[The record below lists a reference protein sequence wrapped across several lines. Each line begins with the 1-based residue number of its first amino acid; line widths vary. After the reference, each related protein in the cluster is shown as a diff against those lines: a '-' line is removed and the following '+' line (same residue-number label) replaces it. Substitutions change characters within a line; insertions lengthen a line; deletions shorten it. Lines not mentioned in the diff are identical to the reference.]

1 MRALAVS
8 LLLLSFGSPRVQAQ
22 SEPGGQLYR
31 TTLYRAAP
39 GRLLELI
46 EALRGVP
53 ARERSRLILR
63 HTQGDHWD
71 LMVLSAAA
79 GMDAERDAPEP
90 PPALVA
96 WREDTFVT
104 GPDLRA
110 RDAFWTG
117 GFFHVEMFH
126 ALAGRRDEL
135 LEQRR
140 MENDYLTALQRPANA
155 IFVRVMGGS
164 WDCFTIGAYRSLG
177 HYAESE
183 AIPAERQD
191 AAARGAGFEG
201 GDRIGTYLRSLM
213 ADHHDTLAVP
223 VR

>member
-1 MRALAVS
+1 MRALLAVS
-8 LLLLSFGSPRVQAQ
+8 LLLASGVRA
-22 SEPGGQLYR
+22 EPAEPLYR

-46 EALRGVP
+46 EVLRGSP
-53 ARERSRLILR
+53 APERTRLILR

-71 LMVLSAAA
+71 LMVLTRVAGLDAA
-79 GMDAERDAPEP
+79 GEAPEP
-90 PPALVA
+90 PPELVA
-96 WREDTFVT
+96 WREDTFVH
-104 GPDLRA
+104 GPELA
-110 RDAFWTG
+110 GLEPFWSG

-126 ALAGRRDEL
+126 ALAGRRGEL
-135 LEQRR
+135 LEQRL
-140 MENDYLTALQRPANA
+140 MENTYQRALGRPENA
-155 IFVRVMGGS
+155 IFVRVIGGS

-183 AIPAERQD
+183 AIPPERAD
-191 AAARGAGFEG
+191 AAARAAGFEG